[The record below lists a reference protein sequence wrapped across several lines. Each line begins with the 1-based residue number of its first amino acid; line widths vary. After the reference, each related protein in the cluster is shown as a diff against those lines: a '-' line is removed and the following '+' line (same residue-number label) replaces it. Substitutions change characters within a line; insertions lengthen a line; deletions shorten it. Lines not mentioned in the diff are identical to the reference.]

1 MSKELANVKIGLAM
15 VLLGLLFGIG
25 LGITFGANEDL
36 YQAHIAAGISA
47 HPELHDAGSRNSI
60 WRWVQRAHFH
70 ATGIGAF
77 SLGLV
82 LLVAFSTLKARWKS
96 VSAVLIGMGGLYPLA
111 WFTMFW
117 LAPSIGRKAAHQ
129 HWLVDFWTYAGIGG
143 LLLGLALLL
152 ANLFLHAFAEP
163 PAA

>member
-1 MSKELANVKIGLAM
+1 MSKELVNVKFGLAM

-25 LGITFGANEDL
+25 LGVTFGLNEDL
-36 YQAHIAAGISA
+36 YQGHIAAGIAA
-47 HPELHDAGSRNSI
+47 HPELHDAGSKNTI

-77 SLGLV
+77 SLGLILV
-82 LLVAFSTLKARWKS
+82 LALSTMKAQWKN
-96 VSAVLIGMGGLYPLA
+96 VTAVLIGLGELYPLS
-111 WFTMFW
+111 WFTMYW

-129 HWLVDFWTYAGIGG
+129 HWLVDTLTYIGVGG